1 MQEYQQ
7 RVIEEK
13 EELDNKIK
21 LLQNFIE
28 TNKLYIDLPDY
39 ERKDMN
45 NQLEAMRFYS
55 SCLLNRINRF

>member
-7 RVIEEK
+7 KVIEEK

-39 ERKDMN
+39 EKKDMT
-45 NQLEAMRFYS
+45 NQLDAMRFYS
-55 SCLLNRINRF
+55 SCLKNRINRF